1 MNNREQF
8 FVAGED
14 AQYAEMSRLLKA
26 NPELLEEYV
35 KRNAS
40 KKTLEQVASV
50 DIWYWIIFNQ
60 WAEKRSER
68 LKKPT
73 KVTRGKSNLSSWKV
87 PSKTFRSKDIFSNN
101 LDNVIILKYSSGRDK
116 HEVLEEMTSHLGDS
130 STKPTD
136 KGQVVIIEQLII
148 ARLSFSRI
156 KS

>member
-87 PSKTFRSKDIFSNN
+87 PSKTFCSKDIFR
-101 LDNVIILKYSSGRDK
+101 DNIDNFI
-116 HEVLEEMTSHLGDS
+116 TSIPPAETSMKCL
-130 STKPTD
+130 
-136 KGQVVIIEQLII
+136 
-148 ARLSFSRI
+148 RR
-156 KS
+156 